1 MSVGKFQ
8 LTWNKANPPKTEK
21 QQQKRTI
28 HFFLEPPFHLKY
40 FPFNTRKAAP
50 KNERT
55 SQKKKKTVYFI
66 LFLQLNRFVLFCLD
80 RGA

>member
-1 MSVGKFQ
+1 
-8 LTWNKANPPKTEK
+8 
-21 QQQKRTI
+21 
-28 HFFLEPPFHLKY
+28 LKY